1 MPTPPQALASAYALE
16 LYAPRGD
23 ALCPA
28 AVARVT
34 AVTSE
39 MRREGTAVRYLRSV
53 FLRGDEIGF
62 LLFKGPSQDAV
73 AEAARRA
80 AITFER
86 VLEIDLSPDEHSEGS
101 QIAIQAHAEKERR

>member
-1 MPTPPQALASAYALE
+1 VLSAFALE
-16 LYAPRGD
+16 LYAPRQSD
-23 ALCPA
+23 DLFAT

-34 AVTSE
+34 AVTDE
-39 MRREGTAVRYLRSV
+39 MRREGAAVRYLRSV

-62 LLFKGPSQDAV
+62 LLFEGPSQDAV

-86 VLEIDLSPDEHSEGS
+86 VLEIDLSPDEPSHHTVKPLEAVRKG
-101 QIAIQAHAEKERR
+101 RR